1 MTQLTFRRL
10 ALLAAAPL
18 ALAACDSKP
27 ETPGELPQ
35 GEAIAAIPAP
45 AGTAWTDKVTVSPE
59 NGFVLGNPDAPVKL
73 VEYASHT
80 CSHCA
85 QFSNE
90 AHEPLA
96 KYVDTGV
103 VSYEL
108 RNLFLNPYDLVIA
121 RLVRCA
127 PPEAAH
133 PLSVQVWADLEQIFA
148 GFNANQAALQQAST
162 LPPAQR
168 LQAMGEASGLVDF
181 FAARG
186 ISRDQAMQCL
196 ADQPKAEALVQASQ
210 KQATDLGVTGTPT
223 FFLNG
228 ARVDGAV
235 WSVIEPALKAAGAR

>member
-1 MTQLTFRRL
+1 MTHLTFRRL
-10 ALLAAAPL
+10 ALLATAPL

-35 GEAIAAIPAP
+35 SEAISAIAAP

-59 NGFVLGNPDAPVKL
+59 NGFVLGNPDAPIKL

-85 QFSNE
+85 QFSQE
-90 AHEPLA
+90 AHEPLE

-133 PLSVQVWADLEQIFA
+133 PLSAQVWGNLEQIFE

-168 LQAMGEASGLVDF
+168 LQAMGQASGLVDF

-196 ADQPKAEALVQASQ
+196 ADQAKATELVEASQ